1 MGITRTL
8 GRVVLELTLRQ
19 ARRIAV
25 RAQLLDLPRPND
37 LVAVVEQLTYLKVD
51 PTAAVAPN
59 ADLVL
64 WSRLG
69 SGYRPADLQH
79 AIEHDRDLFEWDGLI
94 RPMDALPL
102 YLAGADEVPR
112 NAKGREWFED
122 NEPFRQ
128 DILDLLAD
136 AGPLLSR
143 DIPDTS
149 LVPWPSTGWTNNR
162 NVTQMLEILLRR
174 GEVAISHRKGR
185 ERFWDLAERVYP
197 PFDAIGYAEALR
209 ERDRRRLRALGIAR
223 ATGTEL
229 PVEPVTVGEAGVEA
243 VVDGV
248 PGSWRVDEA
257 QLDRLDEPFEGRT
270 ALISPLDM
278 LVYDRKRM
286 ELLWD
291 FEYVLEMYKPA
302 KDRRWGFFAL
312 PILHHDRLVG
322 KVDVVA
328 DRKKRVYVVNA
339 VHEDEPFSPS
349 LRAAV
354 EAELE
359 ELAAWQGLTLTRT

>member
-1 MGITRTL
+1 
-8 GRVVLELTLRQ
+8 VVHHLDRDE

-25 RAQLLDLPRPND
+25 RAQLLDAPRPTD
-37 LVAVVEQLTYLKVD
+37 LLEVIQRLTFLKVD

-69 SGYRPADLQH
+69 SSYRPAQLQR
-79 AIEHDRDLFEWDGLI
+79 AIEHDRDLFEFNGLI
-94 RPMDALPL
+94 RPMDDLPL
-102 YLAGADEVPR
+102 YLAGADQVPR
-112 NAKGREWFED
+112 YPGTREWYED

-128 DILDLLAD
+128 DILDLLGD

-149 LVPWPSTGWTNNR
+149 LVSWPSTGWTNNR

-174 GEVAISHRKGR
+174 GEVAVSHRKGR

-197 PFDAIGYAEALR
+197 RLDSVPYEEAIR
-209 ERDRRRLRALGIAR
+209 ERDERRLRSFGIAR
-223 ATGTEL
+223 ATGTQL
-229 PVEPVTVGEAGVEA
+229 PVESITVGEAGEEA
-243 VVDGV
+243 TIEGV
-248 PGSWRVDEA
+248 PGTWRVDPA
-257 QLDRLDEPFEGRT
+257 ALGQSFEGRT
-270 ALISPLDM
+270 ALLSPLDL

-291 FEYVLEMYKPA
+291 FEYILEMYKPA

-312 PILHHDRLVG
+312 PILHHERLVG

-328 DRKKRVYVVNA
+328 DRKRRTYVLNA
-339 VHEDEPFSPS
+339 IHEDVPFTKELTS
-349 LRAAV
+349 AV
-354 EAELE
+354 RTQLE
-359 ELAAWQGLTLTRT
+359 DLAAWQGLELEDAKE